1 MNDKM
6 TAMLDSMSWTGTSLK
21 RLYDACVT
29 SSRLSKKKK
38 TKVAEASADEEVV
51 QGYGDESDS
60 SSDSSTLRKMAPKIT
75 DLRKST
81 EPSDKLLDEIAEDF
95 EDDENT
101 TTAVTQKLGDFV
113 NKRFSTTLSEEKLKK
128 KLGKHTRPENC
139 DKFAIP
145 KINPEIWMKLGGPV
159 RRQDLQMVSVQ
170 RTVVKASLAVTQ
182 SAEMCKNPHQCH
194 WP

>member
-81 EPSDKLLDEIAEDF
+81 ERLTNCWTKL
-95 EDDENT
+95 
-101 TTAVTQKLGDFV
+101 QKI
-113 NKRFSTTLSEEKLKK
+113 LKMTK
-128 KLGKHTRPENC
+128 
-139 DKFAIP
+139 IP
-145 KINPEIWMKLGGPV
+145 QPRLPK
-159 RRQDLQMVSVQ
+159 S
-170 RTVVKASLAVTQ
+170 
-182 SAEMCKNPHQCH
+182 
-194 WP
+194 